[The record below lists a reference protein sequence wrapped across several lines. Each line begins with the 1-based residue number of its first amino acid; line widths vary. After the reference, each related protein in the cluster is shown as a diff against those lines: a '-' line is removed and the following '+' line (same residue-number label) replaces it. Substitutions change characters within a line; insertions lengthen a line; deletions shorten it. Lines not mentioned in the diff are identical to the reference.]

1 MIELSCSPTIQMS
14 IRIHCHIPTC
24 STTYGLS
31 TGSSIF
37 WLFSMCALATT
48 ARKSLFQLFSGSSAT
63 NHDTT
68 KYGKWTKRCCHWK
81 YGRNSIRHPAGGH
94 NGNHYGCVISVG
106 LLFPCS
112 RPATGF
118 DSFTDE
124 QLMWPEGPQLR
135 EFLQRLRH
143 LEGFKVSAIVQ
154 RGSELFLMRI
164 SFKRW
169 EICAF

>member
-106 LLFPCS
+106 LLFLCS
-112 RPATGF
+112 CPATGF

-124 QLMWPEGPQLR
+124 QLMWLEGPQLR
-135 EFLQRLRH
+135 EQVYGW
-143 LEGFKVSAIVQ
+143 ET
-154 RGSELFLMRI
+154 ELWAASNFAWHSNGHVKHPR
-164 SFKRW
+164 SSSNKGR
-169 EICAF
+169 